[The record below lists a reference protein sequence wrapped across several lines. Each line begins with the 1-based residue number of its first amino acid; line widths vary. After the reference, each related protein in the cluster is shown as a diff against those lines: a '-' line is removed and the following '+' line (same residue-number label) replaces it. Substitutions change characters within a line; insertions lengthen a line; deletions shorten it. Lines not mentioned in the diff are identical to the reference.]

1 MSHFF
6 RLVSCFVCHI
16 NVDNIEHHFR
26 SSHQIQLTTMNT
38 IKQCCL
44 CGFHCDAQNS
54 SLFEH
59 QLRTHAGV
67 CYSSV
72 LKQFI
77 RFQPPPLP
85 PSSSSLSKIQSR
97 LALPLRKGTLTAQT
111 EKVINERLFGSF
123 LYVVFLEI
131 RLSKM

>member
-16 NVDNIEHHFR
+16 NVDNIDNHFR

-85 PSSSSLSKIQSR
+85 SSHSKTQPR
-97 LALPLRKGTLTAQT
+97 LAVPVRKGTLTTQT
-111 EKVINERLFGSF
+111 EKVINEGLFNLWGS
-123 LYVVFLEI
+123 LYF
-131 RLSKM
+131 